1 MIKFSELNTAKSCEG
16 LVPAISQDDDTRQ
29 VLMLGYLN
37 EEAFDK
43 TVAEGRVTFFSRTKG
58 RLWTKGETSGNYLH
72 VKSIAKDCDADTL
85 LIRVVPAGPV
95 CHTGSKTCFGGREN
109 EGFIGLLQS
118 VIRQRHRDMPEGSYT
133 TKSGQNRAKGGRGSR
148 RDRHR
153 GRCEQQSRSGLRGIG
168 PDLPPARAARESGS
182 VDRRSGGGT
191 GQKAQIGTQNADILL
206 PLGPYSNHSA
216 NNERHGR

>member
-16 LVPAISQDDDTRQ
+16 LVPAIIQDDDTRQ

-72 VKSIAKDCDADTL
+72 VKSIAKDCDSDTL

-95 CHTGSKTCFGGREN
+95 CHTGSKSCFGGREN
-109 EGFIGLLQS
+109 EGF
-118 VIRQRHRDMPEGSYT
+118 T
-133 TKSGQNRAKGGRGSR
+133 TACSR
-148 RDRHR
+148 
-153 GRCEQQSRSGLRGIG
+153 
-168 PDLPPARAARESGS
+168 
-182 VDRRSGGGT
+182 
-191 GQKAQIGTQNADILL
+191 
-206 PLGPYSNHSA
+206 
-216 NNERHGR
+216 

>member
-1 MIKFSELNTAKSCEG
+1 MLTEQQRRELDWEKTDG
-16 LVPAISQDDDTRQ
+16 LMPVIVQHAVSGE
-29 VLMLGYLN
+29 VLMLGYMN
-37 EEAFDK
+37 PEALDK
-43 TVAEGRVTFFSRTKG
+43 TIESGKVTFFSRTKQ

-133 TKSGQNRAKGGRGSR
+133 TKLFTKGAAKIAQKVGEEAVETVIEAVANNNPIWFT
-148 RDRHR
+148 RHR
-153 GRCEQQSRSGLRGIG
+153 
-168 PDLPPARAARESGS
+168 
-182 VDRRSGGGT
+182 T
-191 GQKAQIGTQNADILL
+191 
-206 PLGPYSNHSA
+206 
-216 NNERHGR
+216 